1 MSVLSAS
8 IVLSVTNA
16 WEFSF
21 KNTFV
26 FDSKFI
32 LYSTQPREVSDSFFS
47 TRGVLF
53 ALGPSYFPYLIS
65 SKYSSRPYLAFGIG
79 ICIQG

>member
-26 FDSKFI
+26 FDSKFL

-53 ALGPSYFPYLIS
+53 ALLPSSPSIVSFLLHPLS
-65 SKYSSRPYLAFGIG
+65 QS
-79 ICIQG
+79 